1 MLEETKI
8 VPKIEPP
15 NNDSIDN
22 AADKESAVL
31 ASGDDLEKITRYN
44 QLQRSDNLNYHL
56 HLASKLAIWGLVI
69 ALGAFGFCFI
79 WHLVTPWKFLNPE
92 QIDDIR
98 NILFSG
104 LLTAVLSKYYK
115 QYL

>member
-1 MLEETKI
+1 MPEEAKI

-22 AADKESAVL
+22 AADKESAAF
-31 ASGDDLEKITRYN
+31 ASGDDLEKVAQENKHRRGEDIK
-44 QLQRSDNLNYHL
+44 DHL
-56 HLASKLAIWGLVI
+56 HRASKCVIWASVVG
-69 ALGAFGFCFI
+69 LGALGFCFI
-79 WHLVTPWKFLNPE
+79 WHLATPWKFLNPE

-104 LLTAVLSKYYK
+104 LLAGVLSNHFK